1 MKMNWYDRISKFYDF
16 FTEKIYRKQRTEL
29 LEKLELKKGDKV
41 LLIACGTGI
50 SFKSILQKIGK
61 EGIIV
66 GIDNSER
73 MLGIAEKKINR
84 YNWSNVKLINA
95 NAEKISNRLIE
106 EEIGERIEFD
116 TVIGELAFSVIPN
129 WKISIRKSID
139 LLRENG
145 KIGVLDGFRSKND
158 LVTKL
163 MNFLPNSDINR
174 NISEYLKGLTKNY
187 WSKKLGKTKIL
198 FIGIGEK
205 TTANTVYK

>member
-1 MKMNWYDRISKFYDF
+1 MNWYDRISKFYDF
-16 FTEKIYRKQRTEL
+16 FTEKIYREQRIEL
-29 LEKLELKKGDKV
+29 LERLELKKGDKV
-41 LLIACGTGI
+41 LLVACGTGI

-73 MLGIAEKKINR
+73 MLKIAKEKISKSK
-84 YNWSNVKLINA
+84 WLNVKLIKKS
-95 NAEKISNRLIE
+95 AEKVSSELIE
-106 EEIGERIEFD
+106 TEIGKKIEFD
-116 TVIGELAFSVIPN
+116 IVIGELAFSVIPN
-129 WKISIRKSID
+129 WKTSIRKSIE

-145 KIGVLDGFRSKND
+145 KIGILDGFRSQND
-158 LVTKL
+158 LITKL

-174 NISEYLKGLTKNY
+174 NISEYLKGLTENY

-205 TTANTVYK
+205 NNC

>member
-1 MKMNWYDRISKFYDF
+1 MNWYDRISKFYDF
-16 FTEKIYRKQRTEL
+16 FTEKIYREQRIKL
-29 LEKLELKKGDKV
+29 LERLELKKGDKV
-41 LLIACGTGI
+41 LLVACGTGI

-73 MLGIAEKKINR
+73 MLKIAKEKISKSK
-84 YNWSNVKLINA
+84 WLNVKLIKKS
-95 NAEKISNRLIE
+95 AEKVSSELIE
-106 EEIGERIEFD
+106 TEIGKKIEFD
-116 TVIGELAFSVIPN
+116 IVIGELAFSVIPN
-129 WKISIRKSID
+129 WKTSIRKSIE

-145 KIGVLDGFRSKND
+145 KIGILDGFRSQND
-158 LVTKL
+158 LITKL

-174 NISEYLKGLTKNY
+174 NISEYLKGLTENY

-205 TTANTVYK
+205 TTANTV